1 MSENNNNAVTG
12 DGLLEQVQNARR
24 KKKIEALKGKISKML
39 DDREAAAKTLT
50 DIDASILEELENAGL
65 SADDVAA
72 VLS

>member
-1 MSENNNNAVTG
+1 MSDENQVTG
-12 DGLLEQVQNARR
+12 AGLLEQVNGARR

-39 DDREAAAKTLT
+39 DDREAADKVLK
-50 DIDASILEELENAGL
+50 DIDAAILTELQDAGL